1 MPKNAFNRRKKERK
15 EKKNPKIGIG
25 EKKRKGKRE
34 RSTRCLTGGREGR
47 E

>member
-1 MPKNAFNRRKKERK
+1 MTKMQFKGRK

-25 EKKRKGKRE
+25 KKERKGKRE
-34 RSTRCLTGGREGR
+34 RSTRCLIGGREGR